1 MNKLALGTAI
11 TVILPLSLTI
21 SDLRGNTETRTAQAT
36 TGTLALVANGE
47 DFIRQGFVSKDGWR
61 IDFDRAYVTL
71 AEVNAYTTE
80 PAFNASTETQLEP
93 KQTVSLIEQPTT
105 IDLARGGEDAAPIL
119 VTQTNAPIGSYNALA
134 WKVIPA
140 TEGSAQGNSILL
152 EGTASKNGQI
162 IDFTIGFD
170 RELTYTC
177 GEYVGEDRKGI
188 VQAGTTA
195 EVETTFH
202 FDHIFGDNS
211 LPAEDVLN
219 QESLGFEPLASLAQ
233 NGQLKVDRTDLQQQL
248 NPQEYEKLQKAIVG
262 LGHVGE
268 GHCRS

>member
-1 MNKLALGTAI
+1 M
-11 TVILPLSLTI
+11 
-21 SDLRGNTETRTAQAT
+21 
-36 TGTLALVANGE
+36 
-47 DFIRQGFVSKDGWR
+47 
-61 IDFDRAYVTL
+61 
-71 AEVNAYTTE
+71 
-80 PAFNASTETQLEP
+80 
-93 KQTVSLIEQPTT
+93 
-105 IDLARGGEDAAPIL
+105 
-119 VTQTNAPIGSYNALA
+119 
-134 WKVIPA
+134 
-140 TEGSAQGNSILL
+140 
-152 EGTASKNGQI
+152 EGTASKNGRT

-233 NGQLKVDRTDLQQQL
+233 NGQLKVDRTDLQEQL
-248 NPQEYEKLQKAIVG
+248 NPQEYEKLQKAIMG